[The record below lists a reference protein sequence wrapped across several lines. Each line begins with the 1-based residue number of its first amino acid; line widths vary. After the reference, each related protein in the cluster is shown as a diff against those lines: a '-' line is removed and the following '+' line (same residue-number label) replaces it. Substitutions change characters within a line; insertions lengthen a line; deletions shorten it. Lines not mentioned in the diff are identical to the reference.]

1 MGQITKSIPGVYS
14 FVCLRLHKTKKRTIM
29 AARRTTRRRRASK
42 RRASRKTRRTTR
54 RRRRVSRRRVT
65 RRTVKRRRKRTPVR
79 GSRRQ
84 VWNGT
89 RSKTNGALLKGDLMK
104 NKRGLIVSKKAR
116 KHGLKQYT
124 KNLKPWT
131 QAFVKARKNLNVK
144 GFVACKKG
152 SKLYKETMR
161 LYKA

>member
-1 MGQITKSIPGVYS
+1 MGTKQNK
-14 FVCLRLHKTKKRTIM
+14 KTHVM
-29 AARRTTRRRRASK
+29 AARRTRRRRASK
-42 RRASRKTRRTTR
+42 RRASRKTRRTT

-89 RSKTNGALLKGDLMK
+89 RSKTNGALQKGDLMK